1 MDKSADAPC
10 NRLYIED
17 KKFMYNGVHV
27 FLSGGNLPWIN
38 YAHDFGDGQWVR
50 VRDQVSEQ
58 MRLLHDAGGNSM
70 RLWIHI
76 QGETT
81 PAFNE
86 AGYVTAM
93 DRLGTFLSDFKDML
107 NLAQSHDILVFPT
120 LWNAA
125 VNQDTHGRLDGLIR
139 DPDKLQSYLD
149 VVLTPLVKQVKGH
162 PALAG
167 WDIINEPEG
176 MIIPAK
182 WSRERCYDTLALIFS
197 GMGWAGKKYC
207 YKEIQRFINWQ
218 ADAIKS
224 ADPAALVTVGVFKP
238 NSCTDS
244 FWLVNHYSD
253 TCLVAAGGRPLGTL
267 DFYEYHSYS
276 WDGIFDGVAVFRHSA
291 PDYKMNKPILVGEF
305 WEKEGGGLTITEMFE
320 YVYRG
325 LYAGAWSWDLVKF
338 GESQRRGVDH
348 IRHFTG
354 NGTIPIHLPRE
365 GEVWGELENIR
376 NELEITGDGL
386 ENIWDEL
393 ENTEELENTGD
404 VLENN
409 GGELENTA
417 DKLENIRNKLE
428 NVTDEL
434 ESTGEHD
441 G

>member
-107 NLAQSHDILVFPT
+107 NLAQRHSWPAGRTHSRPRQASELPGRCADPSGQAGQRSPGSRGLGHHQRARGNDHSCEVEPGT
-120 LWNAA
+120 LLR
-125 VNQDTHGRLDGLIR
+125 HSRPHLLGDGLGWQEIL
-139 DPDKLQSYLD
+139 LQ
-149 VVLTPLVKQVKGH
+149 G
-162 PALAG
+162 
-167 WDIINEPEG
+167 
-176 MIIPAK
+176 
-182 WSRERCYDTLALIFS
+182 DTTGISIFPCS
-197 GMGWAGKKYC
+197 
-207 YKEIQRFINWQ
+207 FINWQ